1 MDSAHQRALRLVDA
15 GLLSDPANFDMYF
28 YTRTV
33 NGCPEYIT
41 CRGTSQ
47 LENYWRIQ
55 ERQAT
60 CKPSLGNIKLSN
72 NRSGRIFTSANCS
85 SETIQFALMD
95 LNVLWNVTKARVCLS
110 SPRHGSR
117 SYRNED
123 IMSLDMGLL
132 SDLQILEERLF
143 NEKSAASPVQLKRKV
158 VEVGDPAH
166 EVGTWLKIP
175 DIEYGNLVALG
186 TDGVEIAS
194 IASRVFAQETDTEQ
208 AKTLALKMAAV
219 HTGTKQSWLAEV
231 LGLPHCPRPV
241 RGNDERVLCKVLERK
256 HCRGDLPAAETK
268 QVRARACDAHTPHSR
283 C

>member
-1 MDSAHQRALRLVDA
+1 MLFDWSTPGCFRTRRILICIFTRARSTAAPSILRAEAPRNSKTTGELKKGKQRVTRRLVT
-15 GLLSDPANFDMYF
+15 L
-28 YTRTV
+28 
-33 NGCPEYIT
+33 
-41 CRGTSQ
+41 
-47 LENYWRIQ
+47 
-55 ERQAT
+55 
-60 CKPSLGNIKLSN
+60 IKYY
-72 NRSGRIFTSANCS
+72 RPGRIFTSANCS

-110 SPRHGSR
+110 SPRHVSR
-117 SYRNED
+117 SCRNEG

-166 EVGTWLKIP
+166 EIGTWLKIP
-175 DIEYGNLVALG
+175 DIAYGNLVALG

-208 AKTLALKMAAV
+208 AKALALKMAAV
-219 HTGTKQSWLAEV
+219 HTGTKQSWLAEL

-268 QVRARACDAHTPHSR
+268 QVRARACDAHTPHRR